1 MMKKLP
7 DRLLIATQNKGKIN
21 EIRALL
27 KDIPVIL
34 LPLGSFPHLPDVLED
49 GETFRE
55 NALKKARITAH
66 SSGIVT
72 LADDS
77 GLCVDALDGRPG
89 VLSARYG
96 GQGATD
102 AEKCVRILREME
114 QVPEGLRTAR
124 FVCIIALVTPQGEEK
139 VFEGMCEGKIIREIR
154 GTAGFGYDPIFY
166 YPDAGCTFAEMDSEA
181 KNRVSH
187 RGRALHEF
195 RHHLKEL
202 SR

>member
-1 MMKKLP
+1 MKNLP
-7 DRLLIATQNKGKIN
+7 DRLLIATQNDGKIN

-27 KDIPVIL
+27 KDIPIL
-34 LPLGSFPHLPDVLED
+34 LLSLSSFPNLPDVLED

-55 NALKKARITAH
+55 NALKKARIIAH

-77 GLCVDALDGRPG
+77 GLCIDALDGRPG

-96 GQGATD
+96 GEGATD
-102 AEKCVRILREME
+102 AEKCARILNEME
-114 QVPEGLRTAR
+114 HVAEPLRTAR
-124 FVCIIALVTPQGEEK
+124 FVCIIALVTPQREED
-139 VFEGMCEGKIIREIR
+139 VFEGMCEGKITRELR

-166 YPDAGCTFAEMDSEA
+166 YPDYGCTFAEMDSET
-181 KNRVSH
+181 KNSVSH
-187 RGRALHEF
+187 RGRALSGF
-195 RHHLKEL
+195 RNYLKEL

>member
-1 MMKKLP
+1 MKSLP
-7 DRLLIATQNKGKIN
+7 DRLLIATQNDGKIN

-27 KDIPVIL
+27 KDIPIL
-34 LPLGSFPHLPDVLED
+34 LLSLSSFPDLPDVLED

-55 NALKKARITAH
+55 NALKKARIIAL

-77 GLCVDALDGRPG
+77 GLCIDALDGRPG

-96 GQGATD
+96 GEGATD
-102 AEKCVRILREME
+102 AEKCARILNEME
-114 QVPEGLRTAR
+114 HVAEPLRTAR
-124 FVCIIALVTPQGEEK
+124 FVCIIALVTPQGEED
-139 VFEGMCEGKIIREIR
+139 VFEGMCEGKITRELR

-166 YPDAGCTFAEMDSEA
+166 YPDYGCTFAEMDSET
-181 KNRVSH
+181 KNSVSH
-187 RGRALHEF
+187 RGRALSGF
-195 RHHLKEL
+195 RNYLKEL

>member
-1 MMKKLP
+1 MKNLP
-7 DRLLIATQNKGKIN
+7 DRLLIATKNKGKIR

-27 KDIPVIL
+27 KDIPIIL
-34 LPLGSFPHLPDVLED
+34 LPLSSFPHLPDVLED

-55 NALKKARITAH
+55 NALKKARIIAH

-77 GLCVDALDGRPG
+77 GLCIDALDGRPG
-89 VLSARYG
+89 VLSARYA
-96 GQGATD
+96 GQEATD
-102 AEKCVRILREME
+102 AEKCARILKEME
-114 QVPEGLRTAR
+114 QVPERLRTAT
-124 FVCIIALVTPQGEEK
+124 FVCIIALVTPQGEEI
-139 VFEGMCEGKIIREIR
+139 VFKGTCEGIITHEIR
-154 GTAGFGYDPIFY
+154 GAAGFGYDPIFY
-166 YPDAGCTFAEMDSEA
+166 YPGSGCTFAEMDSEA

-195 RHHLKEL
+195 RNYLEEL

>member
-1 MMKKLP
+1 MKNLP
-7 DRLLIATQNKGKIN
+7 DRLLVATKNKGKIS

-27 KDIPVIL
+27 KDIPTTLI
-34 LPLGSFPHLPDVLED
+34 PLSSFPHLPDVLED

-55 NALKKARITAH
+55 NALKKARIIAD

-77 GLCVDALDGRPG
+77 GLSIDALDGRPG

-96 GQGATD
+96 DQGATD
-102 AEKCVRILREME
+102 AEKCARILMEME
-114 QVPEGLRTAR
+114 QVPERLRTAR

-139 VFEGMCEGKIIREIR
+139 VFEGMCEGKIIRELR

-166 YPDAGCTFAEMDSEA
+166 YPDSGCTFAEMDSET

-195 RHHLKEL
+195 RNYLKEL

>member
-1 MMKKLP
+1 MKNLP
-7 DRLLIATQNKGKIN
+7 DRLLIATQNDGKIN

-27 KDIPVIL
+27 KDIPIL
-34 LPLGSFPHLPDVLED
+34 LLSLSSFPNLPDVLED

-55 NALKKARITAH
+55 NALKKARIIAH

-77 GLCVDALDGRPG
+77 GLCIDALDGRPG

-96 GQGATD
+96 GEGATD
-102 AEKCVRILREME
+102 AEKCARILNEME
-114 QVPEGLRTAR
+114 HVAEPLRTAR
-124 FVCIIALVTPQGEEK
+124 FVCIIALVTPQGEED
-139 VFEGMCEGKIIREIR
+139 VFEGMCEGKITRELR

-166 YPDAGCTFAEMDSEA
+166 YPDYGCTFAEMDSEA
-181 KNRVSH
+181 KNSVSH
-187 RGRALHEF
+187 RGRALSGF
-195 RHHLKEL
+195 RNYLKEL

>member
-1 MMKKLP
+1 MKNLP
-7 DRLLIATQNKGKIN
+7 DRLLIATQNDGKIN

-27 KDIPVIL
+27 KDIPIL
-34 LPLGSFPHLPDVLED
+34 LLSLSSFPDLPDVLED

-55 NALKKARITAH
+55 NALKKARIIAH

-77 GLCVDALDGRPG
+77 GLCIDALDGRPG

-96 GQGATD
+96 VEGATD
-102 AEKCVRILREME
+102 AEKCARILNEME
-114 QVPEGLRTAR
+114 HVPEPLRTAR
-124 FVCIIALVTPQGEEK
+124 FVCIIALVTPQGEED
-139 VFEGMCEGKIIREIR
+139 VFEGMCEGKITRELR

-166 YPDAGCTFAEMDSEA
+166 YPDYGCTFAEMDSEA
-181 KNRVSH
+181 KNNVSH
-187 RGRALHEF
+187 RGRALSGF
-195 RHHLKEL
+195 RNYLKEL